1 MTNKKIFNYSRIEI
15 FLIISYLI
23 CWFSISTSFN
33 DILNFTK
40 KETIYFNDI
49 INFFRQFLN
58 LIIFPVL
65 FIILIKEFKNIK
77 FKNEF
82 LFTFASLYYLLQ
94 IPGLFLTDNSI
105 LNIIYIISTIN
116 ILLIF
121 ILVNIY
127 FDKKKYFVFFYITL
141 LMLLL
146 ITTLNYKTFVNFFY
160 GESSSTLYTF
170 FFSSETFLGKK
181 SPRSTG
187 SSRTLL
193 LILIISFFIFNDF
206 LKKNN
211 FLKFMTYIL
220 ISTLILLFQSRTTF
234 VLLITFILLNYI
246 YQKNFS
252 VKSTV
257 KYFFTH
263 ILMPILFLYIIL
275 YSKEFFNNNEIFR
288 ILTNQGLKSSLVEI
302 TNNFQRPIDPD
313 TYSSGRLEDWINI
326 ISKIDGSLLYGYGA
340 QGDRFLINQTASNG
354 LIYAISS
361 SGILG
366 VIFFISFSIMSLWI
380 VLKSLYKSINL
391 DLLII
396 NYSAII
402 VLILLLRS
410 ILESSYAVFSLD
422 FIVIYTFINYLYKFS
437 FKNDGN

>member
-1 MTNKKIFNYSRIEI
+1 MTNKKIFNYSKIEI

-82 LFTFASLYYLLQ
+82 LFTFALLYYLLQ

-170 FFSSETFLGKK
+170 FFSSETFLGKQ

-275 YSKEFFNNNEIFR
+275 YSKEFFNNNEIFKV
-288 ILTNQGLKSSLVEI
+288 LTNQGLKSSLVEI

-313 TYSSGRLEDWINI
+313 TYSSGRLEDWKNI

-396 NYSAII
+396 NYSATI
-402 VLILLLRS
+402 VLLLLLRS